1 MSHLQ
6 NIARIKAV
14 HTALEELAGD
24 VVFIGGAAVSLYT
37 DRPAADTRPTEDVDI
52 LVELLNYRDY
62 AAIEEK
68 LRQKGFINDVESGII
83 CRYTIN
89 GIIVDVMPTS
99 PAILGFANK
108 WYAAAFAASKEIT
121 IGEGYTI
128 RIFSTVYFLAA
139 KLEAWKD
146 RGDNDG
152 RTSTDFE
159 DIVFVLNN
167 RNAIWQ
173 ELAEADEPVKQYLK
187 VECKKLLDEP
197 YIEEWLSVH
206 LDFQEQKR
214 VNFIIGSLSEFIGS

>member
-6 NIARIKAV
+6 NIARIKSV

-37 DRPAADTRPTEDVDI
+37 DRPSADTRPTDDVDI
-52 LVELLNYRDY
+52 LVELLNYSDY

-108 WYAAAFAASKEIT
+108 WYTAAFTASKEIT
-121 IGEGYTI
+121 IDEGYTI
-128 RIFSTVYFLAA
+128 RIFSAVYFLAA

-173 ELAEADEPVKQYLK
+173 ELA
-187 VECKKLLDEP
+187 
-197 YIEEWLSVH
+197 
-206 LDFQEQKR
+206 
-214 VNFIIGSLSEFIGS
+214 